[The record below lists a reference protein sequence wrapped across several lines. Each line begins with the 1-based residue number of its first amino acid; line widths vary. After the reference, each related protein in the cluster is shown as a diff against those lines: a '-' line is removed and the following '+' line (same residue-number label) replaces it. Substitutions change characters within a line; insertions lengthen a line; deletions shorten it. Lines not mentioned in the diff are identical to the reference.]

1 MENFRESISWVIGGP
16 QGSGVDSAAHI
27 FIKSIAMSGLHVFG
41 KREYYSN
48 IKGEHSYF
56 TVRVSNKPIRS
67 HVDEI
72 DLLVTFDGETV
83 VRHSPYL
90 INNGVLI
97 YDPEIKGKKIE
108 DIHTLDFSSKKKI
121 KKILEENNKTL
132 DFVGIL
138 ENLKERNVLL
148 IELPYFELIKDFS
161 EKINDHSL
169 SKLARIT
176 NVMSLAASLAILDFD
191 TKKMEDGIRSIFSN
205 KPKIAEINVDAS
217 NYAYNYVKSKHIDNL
232 KKHSMNLDCD
242 QKNNDNDN
250 YIIAQGSQSSP
261 LGKIVAGCRFQTYY
275 PITPA
280 SDDSEYLESNLVIK
294 QNDNNNGS
302 IVVIQTEDEIS
313 AIAMAIGASL
323 TGTRS
328 CTATSGPGFSL
339 MAEALGWAG
348 MNEVPIII
356 SLYQRAGPS
365 TGLPTRQEQGDLL
378 FAINA
383 GHGEFPRIVYS
394 SGDIE
399 ESFYDTVRVFNYAE
413 KFQLPVIHM
422 LDKFIANS
430 IMTCKIFD
438 YKKIKI
444 ERGKFIDKNSFSNS
458 DSGMDYTTKHFK
470 RFNFENGPVSPRVP
484 LGTENG
490 IFWNTGDEH
499 DEEGHITE
507 DPEIRK
513 KMMEKRMSKL
523 QLIIDQ
529 IPEQDQITVEFEDK
543 LKKDVERTII
553 ILSWGSTKG
562 AILDTLEKISP
573 EFENIKFVFIQVKL
587 LHPFPSK
594 LLEDT
599 IHKIT
604 GTKIENSITEL
615 YSNSKTTIISI
626 EMNYLAQLDI
636 LLKQNTTINTNH
648 NILKYNGRPISFSE
662 LYDSFTRIINKDTEK
677 RVILEYGV

>member
-1 MENFRESISWVIGGP
+1 M
-16 QGSGVDSAAHI
+16 
-27 FIKSIAMSGLHVFG
+27 
-41 KREYYSN
+41 
-48 IKGEHSYF
+48 
-56 TVRVSNKPIRS
+56 
-67 HVDEI
+67 
-72 DLLVTFDGETV
+72 
-83 VRHSPYL
+83 
-90 INNGVLI
+90 
-97 YDPEIKGKKIE
+97 
-108 DIHTLDFSSKKKI
+108 SSKKKL
-121 KKILEENNKTL
+121 KKILDENNKNF
-132 DFVGIL
+132 DFVGL
-138 ENLKERNVLL
+138 LDNLKERNVIL
-148 IELPYFELIKDFS
+148 IELPYLELIKDFS
-161 EKINDHSL
+161 EKSNDHSL

-176 NVMSLAASLAILDFD
+176 NVISLAASLAILNFD
-191 TKKMEDGIRSIFSN
+191 NEKMRDGIRSIFSN
-205 KPKIAEINVDAS
+205 KPKIAEINIDAA
-217 NYAYNYVKSKHIDNL
+217 NYSYNYIKSKYADTSKRFSRNL
-232 KKHSMNLDCD
+232 VYGKI
-242 QKNNDNDN
+242 NDNN
-250 YIIAQGSQSSP
+250 IIAQGSQSSP

-294 QNDNNNGS
+294 QTDNNNGS
-302 IVVIQTEDEIS
+302 VVVVQTEDEIS
-313 AIAMAIGASL
+313 AIAMAIGSSL

-348 MNEVPIII
+348 INEVPLVV

-365 TGLPTRQEQGDLL
+365 TGLPTRTEQGDLL

-383 GHGEFPRIVYS
+383 GHGEFPRIVYA

-399 ESFYDTVRVFNYAE
+399 ESFYDTVKVFNYAE
-413 KFQLPVIHM
+413 KFQLPVIHI
-422 LDKFIANS
+422 LDKLIANS

-444 ERGKFIDKNSFSNS
+444 ERGKLIDKYPDSDSNS
-458 DSGMDYTTKHFK
+458 NVDYSIKHFK
-470 RFNFENGPVSPRVP
+470 RFNLEEGPISTRVP

-523 QLIIDQ
+523 QLIIEQ

-543 LKKDVERTII
+543 LKRNIENTII

-562 AILDTLEKISP
+562 AILDTLEKISV
-573 EFENIKFVFIQVKL
+573 EFKNIKFIFIQVKL
-587 LHPFPSK
+587 LHPFPSM

-599 IHKIT
+599 INKLT
-604 GTKIENSITEL
+604 GKETQNNFKAD
-615 YSNSKTTIISI
+615 SNSKTTIISI
-626 EMNYLAQLDI
+626 EMNYSSQLDI
-636 LLKQNTTINTNH
+636 LLKQNTTISTDF

-662 LYDSFTRIINKDTEK
+662 LYESFIRIINNNNIEK
-677 RVILEYGV
+677 RGILENGV

>member
-1 MENFRESISWVIGGP
+1 MENFKESISWVIGGP
-16 QGSGVDSAAHI
+16 QGSGVDSAANI
-27 FIKSIAMSGLHVFG
+27 FIKSVAMSGLHVFG

-56 TVRVSNKPIRS
+56 TVRISNEIIRS

-72 DLLVTFDGETV
+72 DILVTFDAETV
-83 VRHSPYL
+83 VRHSPY
-90 INNGVLI
+90 IVNNGVLI

-108 DIHTLDFSSKKKI
+108 DISTLDLSSKKKL
-121 KKILEENNKTL
+121 KKILDENNKNF
-132 DFVGIL
+132 DFVGL
-138 ENLKERNVLL
+138 LDNLKERNVIL

-161 EKINDHSL
+161 EKSNDHSL

-176 NVMSLAASLAILDFD
+176 NVISLAASLAILNFD
-191 TKKMEDGIRSIFSN
+191 TEKMRDGIRSIFSN
-205 KPKIAEINVDAS
+205 KPKIAEINIDAA
-217 NYAYNYVKSKHIDNL
+217 NYSYNYIKSKYADISKRFSRNL
-232 KKHSMNLDCD
+232 VYGKR
-242 QKNNDNDN
+242 NDNN
-250 YIIAQGSQSSP
+250 IIAQGNQSSP

-294 QNDNNNGS
+294 QTDNNNGS
-302 IVVIQTEDEIS
+302 VVVVQTEDEIS
-313 AIAMAIGASL
+313 AIAMAIGSSL

-348 MNEVPIII
+348 MNEVPLIV

-383 GHGEFPRIVYS
+383 GHGEFPRIVYA

-399 ESFYDTVRVFNYAE
+399 ESFYDTVKVFNYAE
-413 KFQLPVIHM
+413 KFQLPVIHI

-430 IMTCKIFD
+430 VMTCKIFD

-444 ERGKFIDKNSFSNS
+444 ERGKFIDKYSNS
-458 DSGMDYTTKHFK
+458 DTNSNAENSIKHFK
-470 RFNFENGPVSPRVP
+470 RFNLEEGPISTRVP

-523 QLIIDQ
+523 QLIIEQ

-543 LKKDVERTII
+543 LKRNIENTLI

-562 AILDTLEKISP
+562 VILDTLEKIST
-573 EFENIKFVFIQVKL
+573 EFKNIKFIFIQVKL
-587 LHPFPSK
+587 LHPFPSM
-594 LLEDT
+594 LLKDT
-599 IHKIT
+599 INKLT
-604 GTKIENSITEL
+604 RKETQNNFKAD
-615 YSNSKTTIISI
+615 SNSKTTIISI
-626 EMNYLAQLDI
+626 EMNYSAQLDI
-636 LLKQNTTINTNH
+636 LLKQNTTISTDF

-662 LYDSFTRIINKDTEK
+662 LYESFIRIINNNNIEK
-677 RVILEYGV
+677 RVILENGV